1 MNFRVALS
9 GRQTKNTEKIFGA
22 MIGHMEIQRGQ
33 FSAKQMVPAFLSSS
47 SSISS
52 YVYRTMQDR

>member
-33 FSAKQMVPAFLSSS
+33 FSAKQMVPAFLSSL
-47 SSISS
+47 SISS